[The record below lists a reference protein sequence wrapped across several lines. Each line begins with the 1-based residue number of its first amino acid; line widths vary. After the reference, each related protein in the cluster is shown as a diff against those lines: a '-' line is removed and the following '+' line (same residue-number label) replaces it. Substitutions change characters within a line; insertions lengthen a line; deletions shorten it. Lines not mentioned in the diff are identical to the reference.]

1 VTAGLASCPTTTGM
15 HGNAAVAIAHP
26 APCNSLRRVISFS
39 IFVALLSRYC
49 SVASHTSFNAQTTRR
64 ILEFVRFPSR
74 ASPQAP
80 VCSQHTIV
88 QAHQEFVVGEDAA
101 MLTKSPFVRHVQ

>member
-1 VTAGLASCPTTTGM
+1 METLPWRSRTPHLATAFAGLSPF
-15 HGNAAVAIAHP
+15 P
-26 APCNSLRRVISFS
+26 YSWFSSRV
-39 IFVALLSRYC
+39 YC